1 MRKGILR
8 DRILTMPAALR
19 GDTTMAQ
26 NNSKII
32 ERVSFKEFFMNNGK
46 RIQRV
51 PCTNA
56 ETHESFCM
64 LAVGSKFVGFSKNLG
79 ELTNAEINSMKNE
92 LQVVQL
98 AVDPDVAK
106 RRREAGQ
113 QEETYRLCK
122 QGESTWEDVEIT
134 GW

>member
-1 MRKGILR
+1 
-8 DRILTMPAALR
+8 
-19 GDTTMAQ
+19 MAQ
-26 NNSKII
+26 NNSNII
-32 ERVSFKEFFMNNGK
+32 ARVSFKEFFMSNGK

-51 PCTNA
+51 PCTNQ
-56 ETHESFCM
+56 ETNEHFCM

-79 ELTNAEINSMKNE
+79 ELSNAEINSMKDH

-98 AVDPDVAK
+98 AVDPEVAAK
-106 RRREAGQ
+106 RRAAGQ

-122 QGESTWEDVEIT
+122 QGENTWEEVEIA